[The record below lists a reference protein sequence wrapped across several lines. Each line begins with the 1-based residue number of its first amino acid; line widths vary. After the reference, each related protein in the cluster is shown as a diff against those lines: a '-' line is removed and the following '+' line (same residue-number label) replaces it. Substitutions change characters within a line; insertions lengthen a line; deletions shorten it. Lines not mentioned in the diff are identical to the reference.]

1 MPAAGPL
8 VPLAAAGGPGRHYGK
23 PAPVR
28 QCARP
33 ARGEARRE
41 ARAAGDGGA
50 RDLDRR
56 CRPGYGRWTLQR
68 PTGERMATVNLS
80 VPEEVEAAFNEAFEG
95 RNESAVIAGLK
106 REAVERVRRKQR
118 SREAI
123 ERIPHRRRQAPAA
136 SGGGLRID
144 AGGRASTIA
153 VKSAAYYDR
162 RWAISRIPPGAVVFL
177 YHTGVG
183 VIAKGKATSGYKG
196 ISQNPAQV
204 SGSFRNSLNLMCQ
217 RGHDGSPE
225 AISRTSH
232 KIADF
237 NQNEGEEFHVPL
249 EFYWSLE
256 EDEWRQEP
264 TATKINLRLGTGHR
278 FRQSMFAI
286 GEEMARTIDDI
297 AKEKGVF
304 QPVIPAKAGIQGTLH
319 EMDSRFRGND
329 GLSRGRCPGFRRPG
343 IAGRTPCVVR
353 REKARPAGARQRA
366 QRSS

>member
-1 MPAAGPL
+1 M
-8 VPLAAAGGPGRHYGK
+8 
-23 PAPVR
+23 
-28 QCARP
+28 
-33 ARGEARRE
+33 
-41 ARAAGDGGA
+41 
-50 RDLDRR
+50 
-56 CRPGYGRWTLQR
+56 T
-68 PTGERMATVNLS
+68 
-80 VPEEVEAAFNEAFEG
+80 
-95 RNESAVIAGLK
+95 
-106 REAVERVRRKQR
+106 
-118 SREAI
+118 
-123 ERIPHRRRQAPAA
+123 
-136 SGGGLRID
+136 
-144 AGGRASTIA
+144 A

-183 VIAKGKATSGYKG
+183 VIAKGKATSGY
-196 ISQNPAQV
+196 
-204 SGSFRNSLNLMCQ
+204 
-217 RGHDGSPE
+217 
-225 AISRTSH
+225 

-329 GLSRGRCPGFRRPG
+329 GLSRGRRPGFRRPG
-343 IAGRTPCVVR
+343 FA
-353 REKARPAGARQRA
+353 
-366 QRSS
+366 S